1 MFDINNLQVKSNI
14 NAMQLEEAINKIK
27 QDNKLKGLGT
37 AFIDAEDKYN
47 VNAIILAS
55 IACLESG
62 YGTSILA
69 IEKNNL
75 FGLDAPLS
83 ATGTDNYGSG
93 YESKEDCIDHA
104 GHRIGKQYLEL
115 DTKASWR
122 YCEGKKDIYA
132 VGAKWCEVKGW
143 SDKVISIA
151 NRIKNNINGG
161 NCMNLL
167 ILDAGHAKN
176 TAGKCNEK
184 ENFYEWEFNND
195 MQYKIKAR
203 CEELGIKV
211 FLTNPNPAIV
221 SDIALGVRAK
231 SANDYWI
238 KNNKCKAMFISIHGN
253 SFSNASARGT
263 ETYHANN
270 ASTASKNFAKV
281 LNDNIVKAMKK
292 LDTNA
297 KDRGVKSE
305 NFTVIYKASM
315 PNVLVEYGF
324 YSNLEDLKILK
335 NNKDQLVEATVKA
348 ICDYFNIE
356 YKEKNNKV
364 EFDGNLYAVCVGA
377 YKDKNKANSIVEE
390 LKRKGYTST
399 YLIIR

>member
-1 MFDINNLQVKSNI
+1 
-14 NAMQLEEAINKIK
+14 
-27 QDNKLKGLGT
+27 
-37 AFIDAEDKYN
+37 
-47 VNAIILAS
+47 
-55 IACLESG
+55 
-62 YGTSILA
+62 
-69 IEKNNL
+69 
-75 FGLDAPLS
+75 
-83 ATGTDNYGSG
+83 
-93 YESKEDCIDHA
+93 
-104 GHRIGKQYLEL
+104 
-115 DTKASWR
+115 
-122 YCEGKKDIYA
+122 
-132 VGAKWCEVKGW
+132 
-143 SDKVISIA
+143 
-151 NRIKNNINGG
+151 
-161 NCMNLL
+161 MNLL
-167 ILDAGHAKN
+167 ILDAGHSFS
-176 TAGKCNEK
+176 TAGKNNAK

-195 MQYKIKAR
+195 MQYKIKSR

-211 FLTNPNPAIV
+211 FLTNPNPNKV
-221 SDIALGVRAK
+221 SDISLTTR
-231 SANDYWI
+231 SSLANDYWLRNS
-238 KNNKCKAMFISIHGN
+238 KPKSMFISIHAN
-253 SFSNASARGT
+253 SFSSESARGT
-263 ETYHANN
+263 ETYIASN
-270 ASTASKNFAKV
+270 ASSTSKNFAKV

-315 PNVLVEYGF
+315 PSVLVEYGF